1 VSDMGQQWR
10 DEWAP
15 APAWEGPPPYRAIE
29 MEIGRE
35 LRERMKLLQ
44 ELPHNLLTLLMQ
56 LTGEE
61 ESE

>member
-1 VSDMGQQWR
+1 MGQQWR

-15 APAWEGPPPYRAIE
+15 APAWEGPPYRAIE
-29 MEIGRE
+29 MEIGKE
-35 LRERMKLLQ
+35 LRERMKLSQ

-56 LTGEE
+56 ITGEG